1 VYLFLQLPTFK
12 NNKNNLYQYIPSNS
26 IILIKG
32 NSPQKLR
39 KNLEKANMVW
49 NKLQGVDIFNL
60 ISQLLSEEADLVDKE
75 EMLRNVL
82 DEKPITI
89 TINKVNDKFEPLV
102 FLDIED
108 DKYLNLIEKIY
119 ENEKRIVDHFQIES
133 EQGFTVE
140 DRAKRKWYVIKLDNV
155 LIIAFDKT
163 ALKNCVLDIKL
174 KKTLHYDKGFEK
186 AKNMSVS
193 TDLVCLINNKE
204 IYHINNYLFKP
215 AYFNRNIWSVK
226 QQDWTNID
234 FTFAPNEIKF
244 SSIWQDSDSNSI
256 WNFLKANAGSEY
268 DYLKSIPNNTFGF
281 STIALE
287 NYELFYDKNIERF
300 DDEKSQIHNRYFN
313 TLAKENKEQVIEK
326 FKALIKGRFINIKTK
341 VDTIGFSEL
350 SLIEIN
356 DTNNL
361 HAFLSDIS
369 DTVFAEQKKIY
380 KLRKND
386 LFSKLCFQYLQ
397 SKKADYLLVQFPYLV
412 LSSNKSAL
420 KNYSSLILENKN
432 TFNDKE
438 MNKYF
443 LSKFNNKS
451 MFFAFERW
459 HNLEFSKMDWLNEKN
474 FDRAREYMKF
484 LKLMDY
490 SGIQIAFKNNQVIMQ
505 GNIQT
510 YNAIEEAE
518 KGLLWQKNLDGQ
530 ISKLKIIYNHKT
542 QSQDLFVEDKAH
554 QVYLFNSSGLL
565 LWKQQINDS
574 IVGEISSID
583 WFKNKKTQIL
593 FNTKNEIYCIDING
607 AYLEKFPIKLKD
619 IAVSGISLFDYDN
632 DGNYR
637 MLYLNDQR
645 LIKNVTTTGDALG
658 FKPYQLDNIGQFKV
672 SFLRADNK
680 DHLIIIDTAGQVYLL
695 DRKGKI
701 IDKLVNRIKYNDKI
715 QLEFSNKLNK
725 SKIYYLRDS
734 RFCSLSLSDE
744 TEEQDLGADFIDLNV
759 QKKQVFARY
768 IRNKQFGVVDS
779 KINPVFSFTGEK
791 DIYSGV
797 LSFAVNDTLCHII
810 QYLEDNEAIILS
822 AKRTFTILNFPKLE
836 GMYFYQPTEELK
848 YFIKTEGNQLKCYY
862 FQELN

>member
-1 VYLFLQLPTFK
+1 VYLFLLLPTFR
-12 NNKNNLYQYIPSNS
+12 NNKNNLYQYIPSSS

-60 ISQLLSEEADLVDKE
+60 ISQLLTEEADLVDKD

-108 DKYLNLIEKIY
+108 DKYLSIIEKIY
-119 ENEKRIVDHFQIES
+119 ENEKRIVDHFQIEG
-133 EQGFTVE
+133 EQGFIVE
-140 DRAKRKWYVIKLDNV
+140 DRAKRKWYVIKLNNI

-163 ALKNCVLDIKL
+163 ALKNCVLEIQL

-204 IYHINNYLFKP
+204 IYHLNNYLFKP

-244 SSIWQDSDSNSI
+244 SSIWQDNDSNSI
-256 WNFLKANAGSEY
+256 WNFLKTNASSEY

-287 NYELFYDKNIERF
+287 NYEMFYDKNIERF
-300 DDEKSQIHNRYFN
+300 DEEKNQIHNRYFT
-313 TLAKENKEQVIEK
+313 TLAKENKEQIIEK
-326 FKALIKGRFINIKTK
+326 FKSLIKGRFINIKTK

-350 SLIEIN
+350 SLVEIN

-369 DTVFAEQKKIY
+369 DTIFSEQSRIY
-380 KLRKND
+380 KLRKDD

-397 SKKADYLLVQFPYLV
+397 SKKANYLLVQFPYLV

-420 KNYSSLILENKN
+420 KNYATLILENKN
-432 TFNDKE
+432 AFNDKE
-438 MNKYF
+438 MNRYL

-451 MFFAFERW
+451 MFFTFERW

-510 YNAIEEAE
+510 YNEAE
-518 KGLLWQKNLDGQ
+518 NTDKGLLWQKNLDGQ
-530 ISKLKIIYNHKT
+530 VSKLKIIYNHKT
-542 QSQDLFVEDKAH
+542 QSQDLFVEDNAH
-554 QVYLFNSSGLL
+554 HVYLFNSSGLL

-574 IVGEISSID
+574 IIGDISSVD

-593 FNTKNEIYCIDING
+593 FSTKNEIHCIDING
-607 AYLEKFPIKLKD
+607 EYVEKFPVKLKD

-637 MLYLNDQR
+637 MLYLNDQKF
-645 LIKNVTTTGDALG
+645 IKSVTTTGDALG

-680 DHLIIIDTAGQVYLL
+680 DHLIVIDTAGQVYLL
-695 DRKGKI
+695 DRKGKLI
-701 IDKLVNRIKYNDKI
+701 EKLENRIKYSDKI

-725 SKIYYLRDS
+725 SRIYYLRDS
-734 RFCSLSLSDE
+734 KFCSLSLSDE
-744 TEEQDLGADFIDLNV
+744 LEEQDLGADFIDLDV

-768 IRNKQFGVVDS
+768 IRNKQFGIVDN

-791 DIYSGV
+791 DINPAI
-797 LSFAVNDTLCHII
+797 LSFTLNDTLCHIL
-810 QYLEDNEAIILS
+810 QYSEDNEAIVLS
-822 AKRTFTILNFPKLE
+822 AKRTFTLPNFPKLE
-836 GMYFYQPTEELK
+836 GIHFYHPTEDLK
-848 YFIKTEGNQLKCYY
+848 YFIKTEGSQLKCYY